1 MSSSN
6 HDLCTANIEQNDLKK
21 REERVPI
28 NNHPSFNRP
37 PVSTILWRYSD
48 LPKFVDLLTSR
59 TIWLANAEILA
70 RDDPYEGL
78 PGAMQFPHRMWKK
91 IELVPQ
97 NLRDKIVEI
106 YGRGA
111 NGDAAEAFK
120 KWFMIQEQSCIFQM
134 YGRRQFLVNCWHA
147 SKHES
152 AAMWKI
158 YGTPGAGIA
167 LITNGARIEQAL
179 SSNSKSLYLG
189 AINYV
194 DPSVVQIGTSNSLDA
209 IMSKRLSYAYEQE
222 VRLVYW
228 DTDSMHDPLEKFS
241 WNDSTMQFDD
251 IIEDKSPIKDGIALD
266 CDVDTLIDRA
276 IISPYAPTWYLPM
289 IMRLRDHLSFQFP
302 VSVSTLI
309 QPPRIVD

>member
-1 MSSSN
+1 
-6 HDLCTANIEQNDLKK
+6 
-21 REERVPI
+21 
-28 NNHPSFNRP
+28 
-37 PVSTILWRYSD
+37 
-48 LPKFVDLLTSR
+48 
-59 TIWLANAEILA
+59 
-70 RDDPYEGL
+70 
-78 PGAMQFPHRMWKK
+78 
-91 IELVPQ
+91 
-97 NLRDKIVEI
+97 
-106 YGRGA
+106 
-111 NGDAAEAFK
+111 
-120 KWFMIQEQSCIFQM
+120 M